1 MRAFR
6 RVSAAVPSLFS
17 LLSFLFYELGQAVTR
32 HTKLQ
37 AAVPALFCFLF
48 WQQCLLFSLVA
59 VSPFSRLSCL
69 QLAVLFS
76 VQTLL
81 RVPAAVRTESGRLA
95 PKAGGHPP
103 LSCFHAVTCG
113 LRCLGISPASIMR
126 TGPCYSRRMCAD
138 AVREDY

>member
-1 MRAFR
+1 M
-6 RVSAAVPSLFS
+6 PSLFS
-17 LLSFLFYELGQAVTR
+17 LFSFMSFDKRFPATLSYRLQCQLFSIFSFGSSACSFLLWRG
-32 HTKLQ
+32 
-37 AAVPALFCFLF
+37 
-48 WQQCLLFSLVA
+48 
-59 VSPFSRLSCL
+59 SPFSRLSCL

-103 LSCFHAVTCG
+103 LSGFHAVTCG